1 MRISDW
7 SSDVCS
13 SDLFDPLLVIHR
25 AAHDRG
31 GELPLAEIDDEARPD
46 GHVEQPFD
54 EGAARRQVA
63 HHDAI
68 AVIVVDRRDLAEQ
81 RDAVGTLLRRPRWLD
96 RPRSRRSEEHT
107 SELQSLMRLTY
118 AVFCLNK
125 QT

>member
-13 SDLFDPLLVIHR
+13 SDL
-25 AAHDRG
+25 
-31 GELPLAEIDDEARPD
+31 
-46 GHVEQPFD
+46 

-96 RPRSRRSEEHT
+96 RPRSRLGAFDQLGLRHRLAVDEALHLADVEDRKSNT
-107 SELQSLMRLTY
+107 SELQSLMRTSY
-118 AVFCLNK
+118 ALFCLP
-125 QT
+125 TTHTADSHVLR